1 MTSSYFQIVNPQDAI
16 FMSKYPLASGITA
29 PRNGKLV
36 HLEAGEL
43 ADATHTSLPLGFLW
57 GTMKLVPSTTANYP
71 TSNSNSLTAMAG
83 LVTGVC
89 RKAIT
94 ICDGSYFVAGDTTG
108 DALADGDLVSS
119 DSGGLIKQAVGNI
132 GAGKYLGRQTDQYG
146 NKRYMIA
153 WDFTIATDIA

>member
-16 FMSKYPLASGITA
+16 FMSKYPTA
-29 PRNGKLV
+29 TAMTTPRNGKLV

-43 ADATHTSLPLGFLW
+43 VVASNTSFPIGFLW
-57 GTMKLVPSTTANYP
+57 DNMKLVPSTTANYP
-71 TSNSNSLTAMAG
+71 LTNSNDLTPMLG

-108 DALADGDLVSS
+108 DALADGDMVAC
-119 DSGGLIKQAVGNI
+119 DAGGLIIKAVGNI

>member
-1 MTSSYFQIVNPQDAI
+1 MTSSYFQIVDPQNAI
-16 FMSKYPLASGITA
+16 FMSKYPLNANVTT

-36 HLEAGEL
+36 YLSGGEL
-43 ADATHTSLPLGFLW
+43 VVASNVNLPIGFLW
-57 GTMKLVPSTTANYP
+57 DNMKLVPSTVGNYP
-71 TSNSNSLTAMAG
+71 TTNSNDLTLMLG

-108 DALADGDLVSS
+108 DALVDGDLVAC
-119 DSGGLIKQAVGNI
+119 DAGGLIIKAVGNV

-146 NKRYMIA
+146 TKRYMIA